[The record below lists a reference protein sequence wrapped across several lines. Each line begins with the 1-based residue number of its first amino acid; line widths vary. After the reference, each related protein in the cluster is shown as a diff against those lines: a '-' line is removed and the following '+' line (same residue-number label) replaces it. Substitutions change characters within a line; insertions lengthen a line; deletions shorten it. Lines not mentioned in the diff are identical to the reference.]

1 MVLTLVVRR
10 VCNFLGSVSSQQK
23 FEVIDQRYSPWT
35 DRVTTLG
42 QINVQVRVTAQF
54 NLENKGKYIL
64 EVLGHANP
72 KDMKKRER
80 ERMSMCT
87 QERETDPKDVKK
99 RERECT
105 PARESAERESAHV
118 RESGRERERDP
129 WPFGSYFYV
138 FFFFFFPPPL
148 GLPYVNWASQEC
160 CLFYLTSSLRP
171 WVFLCSIFA
180 GFSVPCL
187 LATAILDSFFLF

>member
-1 MVLTLVVRR
+1 MVLTLAVRR

-80 ERMSMCT
+80 EN
-87 QERETDPKDVKK
+87 EHVH
-99 RERECT
+99 
-105 PARESAERESAHV
+105 AREGDRPKGRE
-118 RESGRERERDP
+118 EERER
-129 WPFGSYFYV
+129 V
-138 FFFFFFPPPL
+138 H
-148 GLPYVNWASQEC
+148 ASKREC
-160 CLFYLTSSLRP
+160 
-171 WVFLCSIFA
+171 
-180 GFSVPCL
+180 
-187 LATAILDSFFLF
+187 